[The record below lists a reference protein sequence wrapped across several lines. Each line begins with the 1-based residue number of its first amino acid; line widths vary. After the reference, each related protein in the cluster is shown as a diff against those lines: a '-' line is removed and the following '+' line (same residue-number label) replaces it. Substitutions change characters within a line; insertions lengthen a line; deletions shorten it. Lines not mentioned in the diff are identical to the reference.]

1 MSQPATI
8 SAAAAKPSPQA
19 LMPMLAPGTL
29 RGKVAV
35 VTGGGTGLGKAMA
48 VNFAALGATVVIAS
62 RKLEVLEAAV
72 GEIGGADRVVVPFRM
87 DVRDRGS
94 IAALFEFCA
103 ARFGGVDILVNN
115 AAGNFIVE
123 SAKMSPNAW
132 STVIDIVLNG
142 TWFCTQ
148 AFGNQV
154 MQRGTR
160 GAVLNIIATYAM
172 TGNPLTVHS
181 AAAKAGVLALTKS
194 LASEWGRHGIRLN
207 AIAPGPI
214 AETGAASRLWA
225 DPNVERRL
233 LDNIAAGRLGRPE
246 EVANLAAYLVSD
258 YSEFITGACF
268 VQDGGLWLRRPTL
281 FD

>member
-1 MSQPATI
+1 
-8 SAAAAKPSPQA
+8 
-19 LMPMLAPGTL
+19 MLAAGAL
-29 RGKVAV
+29 RDKVAI

-48 VNFAALGATVVIAS
+48 ANFAALGAKVVIAS
-62 RKLEVLEAAV
+62 RKAEVLQAAAEELS
-72 GEIGGADRVVVPFRM
+72 GDGRVVVPFVM
-87 DVRDRGS
+87 DVRNQAS
-94 IAALFEFCA
+94 IASLFEFCLD
-103 ARFGGVDILVNN
+103 RFAGVDILVNN

-132 STVIDIVLNG
+132 NTVIDIVLNG

-148 AFGNQV
+148 AFGRHV
-154 MQRGTR
+154 IERAGRGV
-160 GAVLNIIATYAM
+160 VLNIVATYAM

-194 LASEWGRHGIRLN
+194 LASEWGKHGIRLN

-214 AETGAASRLWA
+214 AETGAAGRLWA
-225 DPNVERRL
+225 DPKVERRL
-233 LDNIAAGRLGRPE
+233 LDNIAVGRLGNPQ
-246 EVANLAAYLVSD
+246 EVADLAAYLVSD
-258 YSEFITGACF
+258 YSGFVSGACF

>member
-1 MSQPATI
+1 MPQTT
-8 SAAAAKPSPQA
+8 AAAPPTSVHPA
-19 LMPMLAPGTL
+19 PMLAPGAL
-29 RGKVAV
+29 RGKVAI

-48 VNFAALGATVVIAS
+48 ANFAALGATVVIAS
-62 RKLEVLEAAV
+62 RKAEVLEAAAAELS
-72 GEIGGADRVVVPFRM
+72 GEGRVVVPYAM
-87 DVRDRGS
+87 DVRSQAD
-94 IAALFEFCA
+94 IAGLIEFCI
-103 ARFGGVDILVNN
+103 ARFDGIDILVNN

-123 SAKMSPNAW
+123 SAKMSANAW
-132 STVIDIVLNG
+132 NTVIDIVLNG

-148 AFGNQV
+148 AFGKHV
-154 MQRGTR
+154 MEREGRGV
-160 GAVLNIIATYAM
+160 VLNIVATYAM

-181 AAAKAGVLALTKS
+181 ASAKAGVLAMTKS

-225 DPNVERRL
+225 DPTIERRL
-233 LDNIAAGRLGRPE
+233 LDNISVGRLGEPN
-246 EVANLAAYLVSD
+246 EVADLAAYLVSD
-258 YSEFITGACF
+258 YSGFVTGACF